1 MTLNDINNFPKEAQ
15 ILIDTNIIIY
25 AALAHDVFGDPSKR
39 LLKRVEMGEIYGFIP
54 TIVINEVLHRFMIAE
69 LIENG
74 IGRNVGDVIFKVKK
88 EPGILHSLSKTW
100 IDIEYLYH
108 INCSIISEKE
118 HTFTRSLSIAKDYN
132 LLAKDAYI
140 AAFAY
145 TYNISHIASNDK
157 DFSHIP
163 WLSVWKPDV
172 DHRGDPPS

>member
-1 MTLNDINNFPKEAQ
+1 MTLNDIDNFPKEAQ

-25 AALAHDVFGDPSKR
+25 AALAHDVFGDPSRR
-39 LLKRVEMGEIYGFIP
+39 LLKRIEMGEIYGFIP
-54 TIVINEVLHRFMIAE
+54 TIVMNEVLHRFMIAE

-74 IGRNVGDVIFKVKK
+74 IGRNPRDVINKVKK

-100 IDIEYLYH
+100 IDTAYLYQ

-118 HTFTRSLSIAKDYN
+118 HTFTRSLNIAKEYN

-157 DFSHIP
+157 DFSRVP
-163 WLSVWKPDV
+163 WLSVWKPLPDYK
-172 DHRGDPPS
+172 GDSPS

>member
-1 MTLNDINNFPKEAQ
+1 MTLNDINYFPKEAQ

-25 AALAHDVFGDPSKR
+25 AALAHNIFGDPSKR

-54 TIVINEVLHRFMIAE
+54 TIVVNEVLHRFMIAE

-74 IGRNVGDVIFKVKK
+74 IGRNVRDVIHKIKK
-88 EPGILHSLSKTW
+88 EPGILNSLSKTW
-100 IDIEYLYH
+100 VDIAYLYQ

-118 HTFTRSLSIAKDYN
+118 HTFTRSLNIAREYN

-145 TYNISHIASNDK
+145 TYNISHIASNDI
-157 DFSHIP
+157 DFMRIP
-163 WLSVWKPDV
+163 WLTLWRPHPAVL
-172 DHRGDPPS
+172 

>member
-25 AALAHDVFGDPSKR
+25 AALAHDVFGDPSRR
-39 LLKRVEMGEIYGFIP
+39 LLKRIETGEIYGFIP

-74 IGRNVGDVIFKVKK
+74 IGRNAGDIIHKVKK
-88 EPGILHSLSKTW
+88 DPGILHSLSKTW
-100 IDIEYLYH
+100 IDIAYLYH

-118 HTFTRSLSIAKDYN
+118 HTLTRSLNIAKEYN

-145 TYNISHIASNDK
+145 TYNISHIASNDT
-157 DFSHIP
+157 DFMRIP
-163 WLSVWKPDV
+163 WLTLWRPHPAVL
-172 DHRGDPPS
+172 